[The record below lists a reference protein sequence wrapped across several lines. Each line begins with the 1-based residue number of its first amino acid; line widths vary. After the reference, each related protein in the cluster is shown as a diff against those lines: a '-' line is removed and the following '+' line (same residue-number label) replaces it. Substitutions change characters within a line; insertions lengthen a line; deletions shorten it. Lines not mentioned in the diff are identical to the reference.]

1 MASRGA
7 RARPPGG
14 GGFLPPDPRV
24 EEPYRFTPQLAL
36 RIGILAA
43 VALVVFGILFFRLWA
58 LQVLSGPRYLKA
70 AQDNQ
75 VRSVRIEAQ
84 RGEIFDRNGHPLVAT
99 VPGTA
104 VQLSPADLP
113 KTWPARLA
121 ELKRLSMV
129 LNVPVHQML
138 VGMKRIGNDPITPV
152 TVRESVN
159 RDAPINYL
167 AEHSEQFP
175 GVRIVNTYLRSYTYG
190 SLAAQ
195 LLGYVSEIS
204 PEQLK
209 QLKGKGYEGGDK
221 IGQAGLESAYDSYLR
236 GRPGLAQ
243 VTVDSLGQARS
254 AVVPTRRPTPGE
266 SIRLTLDINLQRAAE
281 RALRFGI
288 QTAINNGQ
296 WEANAGA
303 IVALDPRDG
312 SIRAMASY
320 PTFDPRVYTGRVT
333 NKRLASSGPDR
344 GDRRAGQLPVAEP
357 SDQRALPRRLDV
369 QADHRARRAA
379 DARHLARDVA
389 PLYRDV
395 RRPQARRVDR
405 ARRRLQERR
414 PLHRRD
420 DEPADRA
427 RRLVRHVVLPAGLR
441 LLQRAAERRP
451 SAAGVGLEVRD
462 RPEDGRRRGPRV
474 SRIAA
479 DSRVAR
485 PDVHGED
492 RPAQLGGRPPLEAR
506 RLDPARDR
514 PEGPAR
520 DAAPDGAL
528 LRDPRQRRQARAP
541 PPRRGRRGGRRRPL
555 AAGRSPLHAARA
567 AVGRHRPHG
576 AGGRPGRPLPGD
588 ARVLRHIGRRLQ
600 QLPDPDRGQDRDGAE
615 GSEHQAEGPV
625 VVVRLRA
632 GRELGAT
639 AARRLRADRE
649 RRLRRRRSRPR
660 RAEGVR
666 AVLPHRRQR
675 NRGARADDRGRQHP
689 REGPRAGQGRADPP
703 GVVRPPARLDP
714 ARRGR
719 GAARLR
725 ALGDRR
731 DHEERHHGRVGLLRR
746 PPDRVRRRRRGRA
759 RARSADR
766 PRLLPAL
773 QEGRSTA
780 GRSA

>member
-7 RARPPGG
+7 RPPGNR
-14 GGFLPPDPRV
+14 GFLPPDPRV

-75 VRSVRIEAQ
+75 IRSVRIEAQ
-84 RGEIFDRNGHPLVAT
+84 RGEIFDGGGHPLVAT

-113 KTWPARLA
+113 KSWHARLA

-129 LNVPVHQML
+129 LKVPVRQML

-204 PEQLK
+204 PEQLD

-243 VTVDSLGQARS
+243 VTVDSLGLARS

-281 RALRFGI
+281 RAIRYGI

-296 WEANAGA
+296 WDANAGA

-333 NKRLASSGPDR
+333 NKRLAAQGLTGATAQLDNYPSLNRVISGLYP
-344 GDRRAGQLPVAEP
+344 AGSTFKPVTALAALQTHLIAPGTSLPCTGSFTVPSQFAGLPGQTFKNVDPYINEMMTLPTALAASCDTWFYQLGYDFYKEP
-357 SDQRALPRRLDV
+357 PSAGHPL
-369 QADHRARRAA
+369 QAW
-379 DARHLARDVA
+379 
-389 PLYRDV
+389 
-395 RRPQARRVDR
+395 
-405 ARRRLQERR
+405 
-414 PLHRRD
+414 
-420 DEPADRA
+420 A
-427 RRLVRHVVLPAGLR
+427 RRLGIGEKTGVDVGPESSGLLPTPEWRNRTFTAKTDPNWRIDRFWKPGDSVQLAIGQKDLLVTPLQMARFYAILANGGKLVRPHLVED
-441 LLQRAAERRP
+441 AE
-451 SAAGVGLEVRD
+451 E
-462 RPEDGRRRGPRV
+462 
-474 SRIAA
+474 
-479 DSRVAR
+479 
-485 PDVHGED
+485 
-492 RPAQLGGRPPLEAR
+492 GG
-506 RLDPARDR
+506 
-514 PEGPAR
+514 G
-520 DAAPDGAL
+520 
-528 LRDPRQRRQARAP
+528 
-541 PPRRGRRGGRRRPL
+541 
-555 AAGRSPLHAARA
+555 GRSP
-567 AVGRHRPHG
+567 
-576 AGGRPGRPLPGD
+576 
-588 ARVLRHIGRRLQ
+588 ARVVHRFTAPAPQPLGI
-600 QLPDPDRGQDRDGAE
+600 DPTALAVVQDGLY
-615 GSEHQAEGPV
+615 QATHASYGTSASVFSNFPIPIAGKTGTAQKDPSTKLKDQSWWCGYGPV
-625 VVVRLRA
+625 ASSESPELVVCALIEN
-632 GRELGAT
+632 GGFGAD
-639 AARRLRADRE
+639 AAAPAALKVFE
-649 RRLRRRRSRPR
+649 QYF
-660 RAEGVR
+660 
-666 AVLPHRRQR
+666 HT
-675 NRGARADDRGRQHP
+675 GAKGT
-689 REGPRAGQGRADPP
+689 GSSGG
-703 GVVRPPARLDP
+703 
-714 ARRGR
+714 
-719 GAARLR
+719 
-725 ALGDRR
+725 
-731 DHEERHHGRVGLLRR
+731 
-746 PPDRVRRRRRGRA
+746 
-759 RARSADR
+759 
-766 PRLLPAL
+766 
-773 QEGRSTA
+773 
-780 GRSA
+780 